1 MNWMW
6 TGSAMKSIQEM
17 VKLIAF
23 LRSDEFQKSDL
34 EGFDIA
40 ETAKLDDFL
49 DGHAGK
55 KPREFEVS
63 SADISLEI
71 YPLTRL
77 QRAMI

>member
-1 MNWMW
+1 
-6 TGSAMKSIQEM
+6 
-17 VKLIAF
+17 
-23 LRSDEFQKSDL
+23 L